1 MSRIARTLLFVPG
14 NRPERFPK
22 AVASGAHAVII
33 DLEDAVPPAERVAA
47 REAALAWL
55 ETKGNR
61 AMLRVNGPTTE
72 WHRRDLE
79 AAGAAGVTAVVVP
92 KVERLAELQAIRN
105 TLPGTP
111 ILPIVETAH
120 GIRLVD
126 RIAAFSG
133 VVRLAFG
140 SLDLGIDL
148 GIGGLGAELDYFRS
162 RVVLASRLAGLV
174 PPLGGVI
181 ADFRDDEA
189 LRLDTERERRF
200 GFGGKLCIHPR
211 QIEVVHGCFRPKA
224 DEVAWAKRVLEASR
238 KARGRAVQLDGRM
251 IDRPIVIQAETVLAD
266 AGPSATR
273 KK

>member
-1 MSRIARTLLFVPG
+1 MTRIARTLLFVPG

-33 DLEDAVPPAERVAA
+33 DLEDAVPPAERDTA
-47 REAALAWL
+47 REAAAEWLA
-55 ETKGNR
+55 TKGNR
-61 AMLRVNGPTTE
+61 AMLRVNGATTE

-92 KVERLAELQAIRN
+92 KVERLAELHAVRHA
-105 TLPGTP
+105 LPATP

-120 GIRLVD
+120 GIRLAD
-126 RIAAFSG
+126 EIASFAG
-133 VVRLAFG
+133 VTRLAFG

-148 GIGGLGAELDYFRS
+148 GIAGLGAELDYFRS
-162 RVVLASRLAGLV
+162 RVVLASRLAGLA
-174 PPLGGVI
+174 PPVGGVV
-181 ADFRDDEA
+181 ADFRDDDA
-189 LRLDTERERRF
+189 LRADTERERRF

-211 QIEVVHGCFRPKA
+211 QIEVVHGCFRPKR
-224 DEVAWAKRVLEASR
+224 DEVAWARRVLEASR

-266 AGPSATR
+266 AGLSATR